1 MKLPK
6 IKATKNKLLF
16 NIEKTVIENGEML
29 KIDLDSESNLS
40 GKITVSNKEAVLV
53 EEQVR
58 VEEGKHSVSI
68 DSSKF
73 KLPTGGVLIVDVI
86 EDQNILGEQL
96 IFLKPLK
103 TLGVNISSDKSSYS
117 IGLDLY
123 LTRNL

>member
-58 VEEGKHSVSI
+58 VEEGKHSVSL

-117 IGLDLY
+117 IGFDSY
-123 LTRNL
+123 LPSNL